1 VNTVNPQ
8 SLNDE
13 KSGIHSCFSK
23 MPDKLYELTTCS
35 GRKIKATID
44 HPFLVNTGEGY
55 VWKSLGKM
63 VLTDKIIIRHS
74 VKHLPRSKR
83 FLRQLL
89 LENRYSND
97 VSRV

>member
-1 VNTVNPQ
+1 
-8 SLNDE
+8 
-13 KSGIHSCFSK
+13 

-74 VKHLPRSKR
+74 VKHLPEEQTVSPPVIIRKPVFQRCIAS
-83 FLRQLL
+83 LTAAGI
-89 LENRYSND
+89 LEENCR
-97 VSRV
+97 